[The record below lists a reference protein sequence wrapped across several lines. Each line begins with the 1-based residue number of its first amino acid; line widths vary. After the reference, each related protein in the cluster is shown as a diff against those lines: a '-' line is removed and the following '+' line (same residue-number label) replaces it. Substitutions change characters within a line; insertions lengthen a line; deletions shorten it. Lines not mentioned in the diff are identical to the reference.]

1 MKISFTGL
9 ENQIVLAEKGITVL
23 QIKNEALYSRVCG
36 SLITLQGENAL
47 EPYSLWENDREV
59 SSSRAF
65 IVVPNPFE
73 LPWKHKC
80 LMGALYPTLEKELL
94 IDRDL
99 QQEMSEL
106 GSLLESSIHKLGF
119 QMNANY
125 RFGLEWNFSSY
136 LKAFSFEVEVFED
149 ASLLEKLIGFI
160 DFCADMAA
168 DKVIVFINL
177 RTFLT
182 ETELIE
188 FQNRLFFHGISVLLL
203 ENTSSLCSESYV
215 RKYLIDQDFVEHIIE
230 GKSDCLSSVQGRICS
245 NGFGAVT
252 I

>member
-1 MKISFTGL
+1 MKISFAGL
-9 ENQIVLAEKGITVL
+9 ENQITLADKGITVL
-23 QIKNEALYSRVCG
+23 QIKNEALYARICA
-36 SLITLQGENAL
+36 SLITMQGEKAL

-59 SSSRAF
+59 SPSKSF
-65 IVVPNPFE
+65 IVVSNPLE

-80 LMGALYPTLEKELL
+80 LMGALYSTLEKELL

-99 QQEMSEL
+99 QQEMNEL
-106 GSLLESSIHKLGF
+106 GSLLESTTHKLGF

-125 RFGLEWNFSSY
+125 RFGLEWNLSSY

-160 DFCADMAA
+160 DFCADMSA
-168 DKVIVFINL
+168 DRVIVFVNL

-203 ENTSSLCSESYV
+203 ENASSLCRESYV
-215 RKYLIDQDFVEHIIE
+215 RKYLIDQDFVESLTE
-230 GKSDCLSSVQGRICS
+230 GKSDCPSSMQGRICS